1 MKSKDV
7 LDRAYG
13 NIPKECTPNMSI
25 EIWPSYRGFRYYWL
39 ICIRKFTR

>member
-13 NIPKECTPNMSI
+13 NIPKECTPNI
-25 EIWPSYRGFRYYWL
+25 NFKIWPTYRGV
-39 ICIRKFTR
+39 